1 MIISYYNYDNVPCCV
16 MSDPTAGT
24 QKAEGYFAG
33 QGMMPVSVMNVL
45 WHGTATTERQFRQKV
60 AALSIA
66 ARKEAAQ
73 SD

>member
-1 MIISYYNYDNVPCCV
+1 MIISYHHYDNVPCCV
-16 MSDPTAGT
+16 MSDPSTGV

-33 QGMMPVSVMNVL
+33 QGMMPVSVTNVL
-45 WHGTATTERQFRQKV
+45 WQGEVITERQFKQKV

-66 ARKEAAQ
+66 GRKQAAQ